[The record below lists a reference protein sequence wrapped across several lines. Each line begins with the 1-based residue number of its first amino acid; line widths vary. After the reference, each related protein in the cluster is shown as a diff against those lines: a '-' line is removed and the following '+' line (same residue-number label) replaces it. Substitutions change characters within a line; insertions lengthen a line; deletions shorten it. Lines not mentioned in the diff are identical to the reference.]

1 MRILFDTNIILDVL
15 LNRKEFVETSA
26 NLVGMVENN
35 NLDGYL
41 CATTITTLDYLISK
55 AINRKQAKIEIQKLL
70 TLFKIADVN
79 SIVLKLSINSD
90 FDDFEDAVQ
99 YYSGEHCEVEGLVTR
114 NTKDYKNTDLPI
126 YTPDEL
132 WGIIKINRNYVAL
145 AQDSR
150 YSTIADSGNATG
162 FR

>member
-15 LNRKEFVETSA
+15 LNRKEFVEIST
-26 NLVGMVENN
+26 NIVGMVENN

-70 TLFKIADVN
+70 TLFNIADVN
-79 SIVLKLSINSD
+79 SIVLKRSINSE

-132 WGIIKINRNYVAL
+132 WGIIKINQYGK
-145 AQDSR
+145 
-150 YSTIADSGNATG
+150 T
-162 FR
+162 

>member
-1 MRILFDTNIILDVL
+1 LRILFDTNIILDVL
-15 LNRKEFVETSA
+15 LNRKEFVEISS

-55 AINRKQAKIEIQKLL
+55 ATNRKQAKIEIQKLL

-79 SIVLKLSINSD
+79 SVVLKLSINSK
-90 FDDFEDAVQ
+90 FNDFEDAVQ
-99 YYSGEHCEVEGLVTR
+99 YYSGEYCKVQGLVTR
-114 NTKDYKNTDLPI
+114 NIKDYKNTDLPV

-132 WGIIKINRNYVAL
+132 WGIVKIN
-145 AQDSR
+145 QH
-150 YSTIADSGNATG
+150 G
-162 FR
+162 